1 MKLSVCPLRSAPT
14 VTILAITSQKG
25 GVGKTTVSVN
35 IAYSMAR
42 RGWNTLL
49 IDTDPQGSVGLS
61 LSEKA
66 RKCQGFYDAVN
77 TGTSAIP
84 FILPTRMP
92 ELKIMTAGRTANFFE
107 AKLPEVNGMDGLRRV
122 IGDVQKQGFDLLI
135 FDTPAG
141 MHGITGDVMRMADY
155 VLIPQQAEPLGMRSI
170 PQVLHAI
177 QSLRAQGSKLEVAGI
192 LMTMV
197 QHDQKESA
205 DVIRELRALLP
216 GRLLLDSIIPRDPT
230 YMKASAVGVPVALL
244 YAQPPAAAHVFD
256 QLAAELEPRL
266 RLQRPAPQNDDY
278 TRLMD

>member
-1 MKLSVCPLRSAPT
+1 MI
-14 VTILAITSQKG
+14 ILAITSQKG

-35 IAYSMAR
+35 LAYSMAR

-49 IDTDPQGSVGLS
+49 VDTDPQGSVGLS

-77 TGTSAIP
+77 TGVPAVP
-84 FILPTRMP
+84 LILPTRLP
-92 ELKIMTAGRTANFFE
+92 ELKIMTAGQTAGFFE
-107 AKLPEVNGMDGLRRV
+107 AKVPEVNGMDGLRQV
-122 IGDVQKQGFDLLI
+122 IGDVRKQGVDVLI

-141 MHGITGDVMRMADY
+141 MHGITGDVLRVADY

-170 PQVLHAI
+170 PQVLHAV
-177 QSLRAQGSKLEVAGI
+177 QSLRVAGAKLEVAGI

-197 QHDQKESA
+197 QNDQKEST

-216 GRLLLDSIIPRDPT
+216 GRLMLDSVIPRDPT
-230 YMKASAVGVPVALL
+230 HLKASAVGVPVALL
-244 YAQPPAAAHVFD
+244 YAQPPAAALIFD

-266 RLQRPAPQNDDY
+266 RLHRSPPQSNEY